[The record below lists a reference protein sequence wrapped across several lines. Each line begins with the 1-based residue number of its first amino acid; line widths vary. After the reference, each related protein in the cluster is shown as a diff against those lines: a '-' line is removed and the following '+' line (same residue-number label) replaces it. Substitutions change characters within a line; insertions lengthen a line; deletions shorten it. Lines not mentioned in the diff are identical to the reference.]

1 MMMASELRAKSTADV
16 KLELIEL
23 LRAQFSLRMQVATQ
37 QTNKTSEL
45 GKLRKSIA
53 RVRTVLRENELKAV
67 NK

>member
-1 MMMASELRAKSTADV
+1 MASELRAKSTADV

>member
-1 MMMASELRAKSTADV
+1 MNASELRAKSTAEINEEM
-16 KLELIEL
+16 LAL

-53 RVRTVLRENELKAV
+53 RVHTVLRENEMKAAS
-67 NK
+67 K

>member
-1 MMMASELRAKSTADV
+1 MNASELRAKSPPEI
-16 KLELIEL
+16 KQELLDL

-45 GKLRKSIA
+45 GKLRKNIA
-53 RVRTVLRENELKAV
+53 RIHTILRENELKAV

>member
-67 NK
+67 IK

>member
-1 MMMASELRAKSTADV
+1 MMASELRAKSTADV

-67 NK
+67 K

>member
-1 MMMASELRAKSTADV
+1 MNASELRAKSSQEI
-16 KLELIEL
+16 KQELLDL

-45 GKLRKSIA
+45 GKLRKNIA
-53 RVRTVLRENELKAV
+53 RIHTILRENELKAV

>member
-1 MMMASELRAKSTADV
+1 MMKASELRAKSTAEV

-23 LRAQFSLRMQVATQ
+23 LRAQFGLRMQVATQ

-53 RVRTVLRENELKAV
+53 RARTVLRQNELKAV
-67 NK
+67 SK

>member
-1 MMMASELRAKSTADV
+1 MNASELRTKSSAEI
-16 KLELIEL
+16 KQELLDL

-45 GKLRKSIA
+45 GKLRKNIA
-53 RVRTVLRENELKAV
+53 RIHTIQRENELKAV

>member
-1 MMMASELRAKSTADV
+1 MNASELRTKSTPEI
-16 KLELIEL
+16 KQELLDL

-45 GKLRKSIA
+45 GKLRKNIA
-53 RVRTVLRENELKAV
+53 RIHTIQRENELKAV

>member
-1 MMMASELRAKSTADV
+1 MNASELRTKSSTEI
-16 KLELIEL
+16 KQELLDL

-45 GKLRKSIA
+45 GKLRKNIA
-53 RVRTVLRENELKAV
+53 RIHTIQRENELKAV

>member
-1 MMMASELRAKSTADV
+1 MNTNELRARSAPEIKQ
-16 KLELIEL
+16 ELLDL

-45 GKLRKSIA
+45 GKLRKNIA
-53 RVRTVLRENELKAV
+53 RIHTIQRENELKAV